1 MRICVA
7 AICRNEEKNMREWLE
22 HVAGAD
28 AISIVDTGSED
39 QTTNIISAFTHPNL
53 YHMFDVSEERN
64 LGASRELAATPF
76 SEDDLVVWLDIDERF
91 DDPNWVET
99 LRNTKHI
106 KHAEAVWILMRNGDS
121 HYQQMKAYRRRS
133 YFWKYRAHE
142 VLSSRKPGQNLR
154 TVEATFATD
163 HYPDHSKP
171 RGYLLELGRDVGD
184 YPHDDRCSF
193 YYARELCYAVSY
205 HERPDLLDDAR
216 REVDRLAGIARWAD
230 YVSIANIELAKAVF
244 KQGFTQEAIAA
255 CYRAIAFR
263 PDRIECYA
271 MLADIFY
278 RHNDMMNATGMA
290 IQGIEATKQN
300 PKSFLF
306 DQTAINLDL
315 CYETAYWGCRNLG
328 MVEPALNYLAQ
339 LTIHRG
345 ENLEEAIQN
354 SGLLAYLQQPATQEQ
369 TNDSEAIGE
378 IDVGSTPTGEN
389 AATGNS
395 EQCGNDNYEVRRV
408 ADDGEQ
414 SQPD

>member
-7 AICRNEEKNMREWLE
+7 AICRNEEKNIGEWLK
-22 HVAGAD
+22 HVAKAD

-91 DDPNWVET
+91 DDPDWVET

-106 KHAEAVWILMRNGDS
+106 KHAEAVWILMRNGGS
-121 HYQQMKAYRRRS
+121 HYPQMKAYRRRS

-154 TVEATFATD
+154 WVEASFATD
-163 HYPDHSKP
+163 HYPDQTKP
-171 RGYLLELGRDVGD
+171 RNYLLELGKDVGD

-205 HERPDLLDDAR
+205 NERPDLLDDAR
-216 REVDRLAGIARWAD
+216 REVDRLAGIAKWAD
-230 YVSIANIELAKAVF
+230 YVSIANLELAKATF

-255 CYRAIAFR
+255 CYRAIAYR
-263 PDRIECYA
+263 PDRIECYG
-271 MLADIFY
+271 MIADIFY
-278 RHNDMMNATGMA
+278 RHNDMMNAVGMA
-290 IQGIEATKQN
+290 IQGIDASKQN

-306 DQTAINLDL
+306 DQTSINLDL

-328 MVEPALNYLAQ
+328 LVEPALNYLAQ
-339 LTIHRG
+339 LTMLRG
-345 ENLEEAIQN
+345 EDLNEAIQN
-354 SGLLAYLQQPATQEQ
+354 SGLLSYVQPVTQEES
-369 TNDSEAIGE
+369 NDSTANEVN
-378 IDVGSTPTGEN
+378 VGGAETQDGSSSEH
-389 AATGNS
+389 S
-395 EQCGNDNYEVRRV
+395 EQLR
-408 ADDGEQ
+408 ADDYQVRGVSDTSEQ
-414 SQPD
+414 SKPD

>member
-7 AICRNEEKNMREWLE
+7 AICRNEEKNISEWLK
-22 HVAGAD
+22 HVAKAD

-91 DDPNWVET
+91 DDPDWVET

-154 TVEATFATD
+154 WVEATFATD
-163 HYPDHSKP
+163 HYPDQTKP
-171 RGYLLELGRDVGD
+171 RNYLLELGKDVGD

-205 HERPDLLDDAR
+205 NERPDLLDDAR
-216 REVDRLAGIARWAD
+216 REVDRLAGIAKWAD
-230 YVSIANIELAKAVF
+230 YVSIANLELAKATF

-255 CYRAIAFR
+255 CYRAIAYR
-263 PDRIECYA
+263 PDRIECYG
-271 MLADIFY
+271 MIADIFY
-278 RHNDMMNATGMA
+278 RHNDMMNAVGMS
-290 IQGIEATKQN
+290 IQGIDASKQN

-328 MVEPALNYLAQ
+328 LVEPALNYLAQ
-339 LTIHRG
+339 LTMLRG
-345 ENLEEAIQN
+345 EDLNEAIQN
-354 SGLLAYLQQPATQEQ
+354 SGLLSYMQPVTQEES
-369 TNDSEAIGE
+369 NDSTANEVN
-378 IDVGSTPTGEN
+378 VGSAETQDGSSSEH
-389 AATGNS
+389 S
-395 EQCGNDNYEVRRV
+395 EQLR
-408 ADDGEQ
+408 ADDYQVRGVSDASEQ
-414 SQPD
+414 SKPD

>member
-7 AICRNEEKNMREWLE
+7 AICRNEEKNIGEWLK
-22 HVAGAD
+22 HVAKAD

-91 DDPNWVET
+91 DDPDWVET

-154 TVEATFATD
+154 WVEATFATD
-163 HYPDHSKP
+163 HYPDQTKP
-171 RGYLLELGRDVGD
+171 RNYLLELGKDVGD

-205 HERPDLLDDAR
+205 NERPDLLDDAR
-216 REVDRLAGIARWAD
+216 REVDRLAGIAKWAD
-230 YVSIANIELAKAVF
+230 YVSIANLELAKATF

-255 CYRAIAFR
+255 CYRAIAYR
-263 PDRIECYA
+263 PDRIECYG
-271 MLADIFY
+271 MIADIFY
-278 RHNDMMNATGMA
+278 RHNDMMNAVGMA
-290 IQGIEATKQN
+290 IQGIDAYKQN

-306 DQTAINLDL
+306 DQTSINLDL

-339 LTIHRG
+339 LTMIRG
-345 ENLEEAIQN
+345 EDLNEAIQN
-354 SGLLAYLQQPATQEQ
+354 SGLLSYMQPATQEES
-369 TNDSEAIGE
+369 NDSTANEVN
-378 IDVGSTPTGEN
+378 VGGAETQDGSSSEH
-389 AATGNS
+389 S
-395 EQCGNDNYEVRRV
+395 EQLR
-408 ADDGEQ
+408 ADDYQVRGVSDASEQ
-414 SQPD
+414 SKPD

>member
-7 AICRNEEKNMREWLE
+7 AICRNEEKNIGEWLK
-22 HVAGAD
+22 HVAEAD

-91 DDPNWVET
+91 DDPDWVET

-154 TVEATFATD
+154 WVEASFATD
-163 HYPDHSKP
+163 HYPDQTKP
-171 RGYLLELGRDVGD
+171 RNYLLELGKDVGD

-205 HERPDLLDDAR
+205 NERPDLLDDAR
-216 REVDRLAGIARWAD
+216 REVDRLAGIAKWAD
-230 YVSIANIELAKAVF
+230 YVSIANLELAKATF

-255 CYRAIAFR
+255 CYRAIAYR
-263 PDRIECYA
+263 PDRIECYG
-271 MLADIFY
+271 MIADIFY
-278 RHNDMMNATGMA
+278 RHNDMMNAVGMA
-290 IQGIEATKQN
+290 IQGIDASKQN

-306 DQTAINLDL
+306 DQTSINLDL

-328 MVEPALNYLAQ
+328 LVEPALNYLAQ
-339 LTIHRG
+339 LTMLRG
-345 ENLEEAIQN
+345 EDLNEAIQN
-354 SGLLAYLQQPATQEQ
+354 SGLLSYVQPVTQEES
-369 TNDSEAIGE
+369 NDSTANEVN
-378 IDVGSTPTGEN
+378 VGGAETQDGSSSEH
-389 AATGNS
+389 S
-395 EQCGNDNYEVRRV
+395 EQLR
-408 ADDGEQ
+408 ADDYQVRGVSDTSEQ
-414 SQPD
+414 SKPD

>member
-7 AICRNEEKNMREWLE
+7 AICRNEEKNIGEWLK
-22 HVAGAD
+22 HVAKAD

-91 DDPNWVET
+91 DDPDWVET

-154 TVEATFATD
+154 WVEASFATD
-163 HYPDHSKP
+163 HYPDQTKP
-171 RGYLLELGRDVGD
+171 RNYLLELGKDVGD

-205 HERPDLLDDAR
+205 NERPDLLDDAR
-216 REVDRLAGIARWAD
+216 REVDRLAGIAKWAD
-230 YVSIANIELAKAVF
+230 YVSIANLELAKATF

-255 CYRAIAFR
+255 CYRAIAYR
-263 PDRIECYA
+263 PDRIECYG
-271 MLADIFY
+271 MIADIFY
-278 RHNDMMNATGMA
+278 RHNDMMNAVGMA
-290 IQGIEATKQN
+290 IQGIDAYKQN

-306 DQTAINLDL
+306 DQTSINLDL

-328 MVEPALNYLAQ
+328 LVEPALNYLAQ
-339 LTIHRG
+339 LTMLRG
-345 ENLEEAIQN
+345 EDLNEAIQN
-354 SGLLAYLQQPATQEQ
+354 SGLLSYVQPVTQEES
-369 TNDSEAIGE
+369 NDSTANEVN
-378 IDVGSTPTGEN
+378 VGGAETQDGSSSEH
-389 AATGNS
+389 S
-395 EQCGNDNYEVRRV
+395 EQLR
-408 ADDGEQ
+408 ADDYQVRGVSDTSEQ
-414 SQPD
+414 SKPD

>member
-7 AICRNEEKNMREWLE
+7 AICRNEEKNIGEWLK
-22 HVAGAD
+22 HVAKAD

-91 DDPNWVET
+91 DDPDWVET

-154 TVEATFATD
+154 WVEATFATD
-163 HYPDHSKP
+163 HYPDQTKP
-171 RGYLLELGRDVGD
+171 RNYLLELGKDVGD

-205 HERPDLLDDAR
+205 NERPDLLDDAR
-216 REVDRLAGIARWAD
+216 REVDRLAGIAKWAD
-230 YVSIANIELAKAVF
+230 YVSIANLELAKATF

-255 CYRAIAFR
+255 CYRAIAYR
-263 PDRIECYA
+263 PDRIECYG
-271 MLADIFY
+271 MIADIFY
-278 RHNDMMNATGMA
+278 RHNDMMNAVGMA
-290 IQGIEATKQN
+290 IQGIDAYKQN

-306 DQTAINLDL
+306 DQTSINLDL

-339 LTIHRG
+339 LTMLRG
-345 ENLEEAIQN
+345 EDLNEAIQN
-354 SGLLAYLQQPATQEQ
+354 SGLLSYMQPATQEES
-369 TNDSEAIGE
+369 NDSTANEVN
-378 IDVGSTPTGEN
+378 VGGAETQDGSSSEH
-389 AATGNS
+389 S
-395 EQCGNDNYEVRRV
+395 EQLR
-408 ADDGEQ
+408 ADDYQVRGVSDASEQ
-414 SQPD
+414 SKPD

>member
-7 AICRNEEKNMREWLE
+7 AICRNEEKNIGEWLK
-22 HVAGAD
+22 HVAKAD

-64 LGASRELAATPF
+64 LGVSRELAATPF

-91 DDPNWVET
+91 DDPDWVET

-154 TVEATFATD
+154 WVEASFATD
-163 HYPDHSKP
+163 HYPDQTKP
-171 RGYLLELGRDVGD
+171 RNYLLELGKDVGD

-205 HERPDLLDDAR
+205 NERPDLLDDAR
-216 REVDRLAGIARWAD
+216 REVDRLAGIAKWAD
-230 YVSIANIELAKAVF
+230 YVSIANLELAKATF

-255 CYRAIAFR
+255 CYRAIAYR
-263 PDRIECYA
+263 PDRIECYG
-271 MLADIFY
+271 MIADIFY
-278 RHNDMMNATGMA
+278 RHNDMMNAVGMA
-290 IQGIEATKQN
+290 IQGIDASKQN

-306 DQTAINLDL
+306 DQTSINLDL

-328 MVEPALNYLAQ
+328 LVEPALNYLAQ
-339 LTIHRG
+339 LTMLRG
-345 ENLEEAIQN
+345 EDLNEAIQN
-354 SGLLAYLQQPATQEQ
+354 SGLLSYVQPVTQEES
-369 TNDSEAIGE
+369 NDSTANEVN
-378 IDVGSTPTGEN
+378 VGGAETQDGSSSEH
-389 AATGNS
+389 S
-395 EQCGNDNYEVRRV
+395 EQLR
-408 ADDGEQ
+408 ADDYQVRGVSDTSEQ
-414 SQPD
+414 SKPD

>member
-7 AICRNEEKNMREWLE
+7 AICRNEEKNIGEWLK
-22 HVAGAD
+22 HVAKAD

-91 DDPNWVET
+91 DDPDWVET

-154 TVEATFATD
+154 WVEATFATD
-163 HYPDHSKP
+163 HYPDQTKP
-171 RGYLLELGRDVGD
+171 RNYLLELGKDVGD

-205 HERPDLLDDAR
+205 NERPDLLDDAR
-216 REVDRLAGIARWAD
+216 REVDRLAGIAKWAD
-230 YVSIANIELAKAVF
+230 YVSIANLELAKATF

-255 CYRAIAFR
+255 CYRAIAYR
-263 PDRIECYA
+263 PDRIECYG
-271 MLADIFY
+271 MIADIFY
-278 RHNDMMNATGMA
+278 RHNDMMNAVGMA
-290 IQGIEATKQN
+290 IQGIDAYKQN

-306 DQTAINLDL
+306 DQTSINLDL

-339 LTIHRG
+339 LTMLRG
-345 ENLEEAIQN
+345 EDLNEAIQN
-354 SGLLAYLQQPATQEQ
+354 SGLLSYMQPATQEES
-369 TNDSEAIGE
+369 NDSTANEVN
-378 IDVGSTPTGEN
+378 VGCAETQDGSSSEH
-389 AATGNS
+389 S
-395 EQCGNDNYEVRRV
+395 EQLR
-408 ADDGEQ
+408 ADDYQVRGVSDASEQ
-414 SQPD
+414 SKPD

>member
-7 AICRNEEKNMREWLE
+7 AICRNEEKNIGEWLK
-22 HVAGAD
+22 HVAKAD

-91 DDPNWVET
+91 DDPDWVET

-154 TVEATFATD
+154 WVEASFATD
-163 HYPDHSKP
+163 HYPDQTKP
-171 RGYLLELGRDVGD
+171 RNYLLELGKDVGD

-205 HERPDLLDDAR
+205 NERPDLLDDAR
-216 REVDRLAGIARWAD
+216 REVDRLAGIAKWAD
-230 YVSIANIELAKAVF
+230 YVSIANLELAKATF

-255 CYRAIAFR
+255 CYRAIAYR
-263 PDRIECYA
+263 PDRIECYG
-271 MLADIFY
+271 MIADIFY
-278 RHNDMMNATGMA
+278 RHNDMMNAVGMS
-290 IQGIEATKQN
+290 IQGIDASKQN

-328 MVEPALNYLAQ
+328 LVEPALNYLAQ
-339 LTIHRG
+339 LTMLRG
-345 ENLEEAIQN
+345 EDLNEAIQN
-354 SGLLAYLQQPATQEQ
+354 SGLLSYMQPATQEE
-369 TNDSEAIGE
+369 TNDSTANEVN
-378 IDVGSTPTGEN
+378 VGSAETQDGSDSEH
-389 AATGNS
+389 S
-395 EQCGNDNYEVRRV
+395 EQLR
-408 ADDGEQ
+408 ADDYQVRGVSDASEQ
-414 SQPD
+414 SKPD

>member
-7 AICRNEEKNMREWLE
+7 AICRNEEKNIGEWLK
-22 HVAGAD
+22 HVAKAD

-91 DDPNWVET
+91 DDPDWVET

-154 TVEATFATD
+154 WVEASFATD
-163 HYPDHSKP
+163 HYPDQTKP
-171 RGYLLELGRDVGD
+171 RNYLLELGKDVGD

-205 HERPDLLDDAR
+205 NERPDLLDDAR
-216 REVDRLAGIARWAD
+216 REVDRLAGIAKWAD
-230 YVSIANIELAKAVF
+230 YVSIANLELAKATF

-255 CYRAIAFR
+255 CYRAIAYR
-263 PDRIECYA
+263 PDRIECYG
-271 MLADIFY
+271 MIADIFY
-278 RHNDMMNATGMA
+278 RHNDMMNAVGMA
-290 IQGIEATKQN
+290 IQGIDASKQN

-306 DQTAINLDL
+306 DQTSINLDL

-328 MVEPALNYLAQ
+328 LVEPALNYLAQ
-339 LTIHRG
+339 LTMLRG
-345 ENLEEAIQN
+345 EDLNEAIQN
-354 SGLLAYLQQPATQEQ
+354 SGLLSYVQPVTQEES
-369 TNDSEAIGE
+369 NDSTANEVN
-378 IDVGSTPTGEN
+378 VGGAETQDGSSSEH
-389 AATGNS
+389 S
-395 EQCGNDNYEVRRV
+395 EQLR
-408 ADDGEQ
+408 ADDYQVRGVSDTSEQ
-414 SQPD
+414 SKPD

>member
-7 AICRNEEKNMREWLE
+7 AICRNEEKNIGEWLK
-22 HVAGAD
+22 HVAKAD

-91 DDPNWVET
+91 DDPDWVET

-154 TVEATFATD
+154 WVEASFATD
-163 HYPDHSKP
+163 HYPDQTKP
-171 RGYLLELGRDVGD
+171 RNYLLELGKDVGD

-205 HERPDLLDDAR
+205 NERPDLLDDAR
-216 REVDRLAGIARWAD
+216 REVDRLAGIAKWAD
-230 YVSIANIELAKAVF
+230 YVSIANLELAKATF

-255 CYRAIAFR
+255 CYRAIAYR
-263 PDRIECYA
+263 PDRIECYG
-271 MLADIFY
+271 MIADIFY
-278 RHNDMMNATGMA
+278 RHNDMMNAVGMA
-290 IQGIEATKQN
+290 IQGIDAYKQN

-306 DQTAINLDL
+306 DQTSINLDL

-328 MVEPALNYLAQ
+328 LVEPALNYLAQ
-339 LTIHRG
+339 LTMLRG
-345 ENLEEAIQN
+345 EDLNEAIQN
-354 SGLLAYLQQPATQEQ
+354 SGLLSYVQPVTQEES
-369 TNDSEAIGE
+369 NDSTANEVN
-378 IDVGSTPTGEN
+378 VGCAETQDGSSSEH
-389 AATGNS
+389 S
-395 EQCGNDNYEVRRV
+395 EQLR
-408 ADDGEQ
+408 ADDYQVRGVSDTSEQ
-414 SQPD
+414 SKPD